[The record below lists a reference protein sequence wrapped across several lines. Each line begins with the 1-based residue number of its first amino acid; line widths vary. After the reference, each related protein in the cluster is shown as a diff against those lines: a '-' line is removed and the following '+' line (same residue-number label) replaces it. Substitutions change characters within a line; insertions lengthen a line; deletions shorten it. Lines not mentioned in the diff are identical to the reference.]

1 LFISREFFIIY
12 SPGTSLCRGLFRGD
26 GDEMKK
32 SCTDIPFPER
42 IFSQNEEEMK
52 KAPADTPVSGKV
64 FSPNEDEIHF
74 LNENKYLR

>member
-1 LFISREFFIIY
+1 M
-12 SPGTSLCRGLFRGD
+12 PGT
-26 GDEMKK
+26 
-32 SCTDIPFPER
+32 
-42 IFSQNEEEMK
+42 FSQNEEEMK